1 MSPERFQIDG
11 ARGLELEL
19 LVTTVHHNGLL
30 LWIGEYDEFLDGQFL
45 SLAVVDGYVVAAWAF
60 WPSDDTRISERP
72 NQLKSVER
80 VDNGQPT
87 NISLV
92 ATMSMVELRVGEE

>member
-1 MSPERFQIDG
+1 MDG

-19 LVTTVHHNGLL
+19 LVTTVHRDGLL

-60 WPSDDTRISERP
+60 WPSDDTRIAERP

-80 VDNGQPT
+80 VDNGQLCCINFVLEWYLPK
-87 NISLV
+87 NIY
-92 ATMSMVELRVGEE
+92 MRQ